1 MRIQWCQDVLGK
13 TERWERNTF
22 ALHRYFDNFQI
33 ESVSCM
39 GESTQGSLSIKL
51 CACSVTSVVSNT
63 LQPHGPQ
70 PPRLLCP
77 WDFPSKN
84 TGLGFH
90 ALLQEIC
97 LTQVSNP
104 RLLNCRQILYCW
116 AANQSV
122 WKYSGMCV
130 QCFNISLVEVDFCF
144 FVFIASRTTVFLLG
158 IPETQ
163 LSKVL
168 DSHADSLV
176 LFSHS
181 HLGTRPDT
189 LYF

>member
-1 MRIQWCQDVLGK
+1 M
-13 TERWERNTF
+13 WERNTF

-33 ESVSCM
+33 ESASCM

-70 PPRLLCP
+70 PTRLLCP

-97 LTQVSNP
+97 LTQGSNP
-104 RLLNCRQILYCW
+104 RLLSYRQILYCW
-116 AANQSV
+116 ATNLSV

-144 FVFIASRTTVFLLG
+144 FVFIASE
-158 IPETQ
+158 P
-163 LSKVL
+163 
-168 DSHADSLV
+168 
-176 LFSHS
+176 LFSFWGSLRPKYPGCLILMQILWFCFHI
-181 HLGTRPDT
+181 HILGPDLT
-189 LYF
+189 LCTSNRHPSTCKAA